1 VEEWRRRFDHGSP
14 VVGLF
19 PGSNAP
25 ARRWPGDRFAATG
38 QALARD
44 GARIVVLGGAGE
56 RELTR
61 SVADGVSGAVDAG
74 GATDL
79 PGLAALLSVC
89 HLVVTNDTG
98 PMHLAGAVGVP
109 TVTLWGPS
117 DPGEV
122 CPVGAKDARVTGA
135 ALPCKPCFRNQCPR
149 SGAGTLLPE
158 AHEECMRLIGVDDV
172 VNTARALLGE
182 ARA

>member
-1 VEEWRRRFDHGSP
+1 
-14 VVGLF
+14 
-19 PGSNAP
+19 
-25 ARRWPGDRFAATG
+25 
-38 QALARD
+38 
-44 GARIVVLGGAGE
+44 
-56 RELTR
+56 
-61 SVADGVSGAVDAG
+61 

-122 CPVGAKDARVTGA
+122 RPVGAKDARVTGPE
-135 ALPCKPCFRNQCPR
+135 LPCKPCFRNECPR

-158 AHEECMRLIGVDDV
+158 AHEECMRLISTDDV
-172 VNTARALLGE
+172 VKTASALLNE